1 MIAPSS
7 NQIGT
12 WWKNTSQLQ
21 LLKPKLVLFAVLFS
35 MHLWDRLKR
44 YNRDCPFLRAYGA
57 SGSPRVCKNTTMANR
72 LSFELLFVEIW
83 SLKKSSNQVAVICY
97 WCESAACCTSHLT
110 FKNTVLLA
118 KPPNGWW
125 FSRVLH
131 HLLSTLSISCFFFPC
146 WWVNRCWIVSLAK
159 RRLKV
164 IPRKDRN
171 IFFIYSSGF
180 MWILIFCRL
189 YLRPKTMQH
198 FLAETM

>member
-1 MIAPSS
+1 
-7 NQIGT
+7 
-12 WWKNTSQLQ
+12 
-21 LLKPKLVLFAVLFS
+21 

-44 YNRDCPFLRAYGA
+44 YKSWLSFPTGLRGVWIAKGLQ
-57 SGSPRVCKNTTMANR
+57 KNLTVANR

-83 SLKKSSNQVAVICY
+83 SLKKSSKQVGVICY

-118 KPPNGWW
+118 KPPNGWL

-131 HLLSTLSISCFFFPC
+131 HLLSTRSISCFFFPC
-146 WWVNRCWIVSLAK
+146 WWIAVESFHWQNVASKSSLAK
-159 RRLKV
+159 IETFFSS
-164 IPRKDRN
+164 IPVVLWC
-171 IFFIYSSGF
+171 F